1 MRERGV
7 RRQLVPLLQCGGG
20 QDVRGL
26 AGSGAVAL
34 ERRGAPERRHAQQR
48 VQCRAMTGKRGNQPV
63 DVLCARL
70 CTERQSGGAGN
81 RKRASERTRTEKGRV
96 SKAVFVTLRDGT
108 REGSR
113 RRACPTYLGRF
124 PTPSAL
130 GRLPLR
136 VPGVHESLPE
146 EAVVQQR
153 WQARHRPRE
162 RRGCWRGAATCAVTR
177 ANRRE
182 RLSASGAA
190 RGGNVPVRA
199 LEARPVRANKH
210 SRARGQL

>member
-1 MRERGV
+1 MRRRPGRPRPCWQRCRRPRAPRSARATPRPAEGTVPRNDGQAWKPARRCPLRPPV
-7 RRQLVPLLQCGGG
+7 HGGTIRRRRQP
-20 QDVRGL
+20 
-26 AGSGAVAL
+26 
-34 ERRGAPERRHAQQR
+34 
-48 VQCRAMTGKRGNQPV
+48 K
-63 DVLCARL
+63 
-70 CTERQSGGAGN
+70 
-81 RKRASERTRTEKGRV
+81 ASERADADGEKGRV

-177 ANRRE
+177 AIRRE

-199 LEARPVRANKH
+199 VEARPVGANKQ